1 MSNNMEISEFLK
13 SVRFMLDCGFEYGW
27 DCYGE
32 DACGIGWTSRDQKAS
47 AQIIYDAKNWNVYE
61 AQAWDDDAAFIL
73 RWIRKGY
80 KAKHDRE
87 ALSRD
92 VNPNIAIDK
101 TRFRDVEA
109 DDVMAAV
116 RKLISKKA
124 KEERN

>member
-1 MSNNMEISEFLK
+1 MEISDFFK

-32 DACGIGWTSRDQKAS
+32 DACGIGWTSRDLKAS
-47 AQIIYDAKNWNVYE
+47 AQIIYDAKNGKVYE
-61 AQAWDDDAAFIL
+61 ATAWDDNAPFIP

-92 VNPNIAIDK
+92 VDPNIAIDK
-101 TRFRDVEA
+101 TRFRDVGA
-109 DDVMAAV
+109 DEVMAAV
-116 RKLISKKA
+116 RKLIRKKA
-124 KEERN
+124 KKERK